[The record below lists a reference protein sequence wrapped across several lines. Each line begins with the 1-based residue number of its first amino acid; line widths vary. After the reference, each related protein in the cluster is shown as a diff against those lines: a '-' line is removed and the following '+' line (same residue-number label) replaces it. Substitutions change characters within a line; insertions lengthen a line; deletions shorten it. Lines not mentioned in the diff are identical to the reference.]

1 MRLFRW
7 QARSSGGRA
16 YDGEY
21 YAESEEQVIDFIRR
35 NYGYVTNIER
45 VKGERPGH
53 RWFEPRLQFSN
64 KERANFYKHLST
76 LLDAGIPVLKGI
88 EMITERLGEKSKPV
102 CKRLSLSLQSGR
114 PLSYAM
120 SLQPDIFP
128 EMNVSVVEA
137 GEVSGQMSRV
147 ILSLYEF
154 YKQQDKLV
162 KLVRNVCIYPGF
174 LLFLAVLTF
183 LFFSVNLVP
192 SFAELYQ
199 SLGVKETP
207 LLQILLSISTLLQ
220 NHAVALSCAF
230 VAGGRFL
237 LLRRSV
243 ILTLLMHIPGIGRL
257 RHAFLEICFVR
268 LLALMLYSG
277 IAFPEAVLR
286 ASVTLTDVSMKNNA
300 KKFSDNV
307 LRGIG
312 IAEAAMQSGNLFSQ
326 TALAFLS
333 IGESS
338 GELPDM
344 LKEYAEIQEQELF
357 TRLRDV
363 KAVLEP
369 VLVVLIATMIFAV
382 MAVMLSPLFDLMTQM
397 PEYK

>member
-1 MRLFRW
+1 M
-7 QARSSGGRA
+7 
-16 YDGEY
+16 
-21 YAESEEQVIDFIRR
+21 
-35 NYGYVTNIER
+35 
-45 VKGERPGH
+45 
-53 RWFEPRLQFSN
+53 
-64 KERANFYKHLST
+64 
-76 LLDAGIPVLKGI
+76 
-88 EMITERLGEKSKPV
+88 
-102 CKRLSLSLQSGR
+102 
-114 PLSYAM
+114 
-120 SLQPDIFP
+120 
-128 EMNVSVVEA
+128 
-137 GEVSGQMSRV
+137 
-147 ILSLYEF
+147 
-154 YKQQDKLV
+154 
-162 KLVRNVCIYPGF
+162 
-174 LLFLAVLTF
+174 
-183 LFFSVNLVP
+183 
-192 SFAELYQ
+192 
-199 SLGVKETP
+199 
-207 LLQILLSISTLLQ
+207 
-220 NHAVALSCAF
+220 
-230 VAGGRFL
+230 
-237 LLRRSV
+237 
-243 ILTLLMHIPGIGRL
+243 
-257 RHAFLEICFVR
+257 R

-382 MAVMLSPLFDLMTQM
+382 MAVMLSTLFDLMTQM